1 MNENDY
7 FYDVEDPNNRPA
19 GNKAAQPE
27 GYMNMGLFTFLL
39 IITLGLYGIYLY
51 YKFTKVTNE
60 DRMLPQR
67 TPWAQLL
74 CCIFI
79 PFYRWYWFYMASL
92 RMDNLVRLK
101 ARQQSNTMLTNL
113 LLSLFGLD
121 QIAFIVLQNSYNK
134 TVGGATGKSPN
145 STGYGR
151 CKKCGQEFP
160 DDYAYCPY
168 CNTPY
173 KKPFYRKLWF
183 NITAVVAL
191 ILAAIILLVIFTPSS
206 SSDGAGDGEQALEP
220 SYGYSVPNDGS
231 DGSGSAGAGGSQ
243 AGGSGAGAQGGVQGS
258 DGQGGYYIVDPSDGS
273 AYYVPGPGA
282 GSGSGAGSGARGGSG
297 SAGSQGGARSG
308 SQGGLGSG
316 AQGGA
321 TQSL

>member
-7 FYDVEDPNNRPA
+7 FYDVEDPSNRPS

-79 PFYRWYWFYMASL
+79 PFYRWYWFYMTSL

-101 ARQQSNTMLTNL
+101 ARQQSNTMLANL

-191 ILAAIILLVIFTPSS
+191 MLAAIILVVIFTPSS
-206 SSDGAGDGEQALEP
+206 SDTGAGSGEQELKP
-220 SYGYSVPNDGS
+220 SYGYSVPSNGS
-231 DGSGSAGAGGSQ
+231 EGSQ
-243 AGGSGAGAQGGVQGS
+243 AGGSGSGAQGS
-258 DGQGGYYIVDPSDGS
+258 DGQGGYYFVDPNDGS
-273 AYYVPGPGA
+273 AYYIPGPGA
-282 GSGSGAGSGARGGSG
+282 GGSGAGSGSSQAGGSG
-297 SAGSQGGARSG
+297 SGAQSGSHAGSGAGSQGGE
-308 SQGGLGSG
+308 
-316 AQGGA
+316 

>member
-1 MNENDY
+1 MDENDY
-7 FYDVEDPNNRPA
+7 FYDVEDPSRRPS

-39 IITLGLYGIYLY
+39 IITLGIYGIYLY

-74 CCIFI
+74 CCLFI
-79 PFYRWYWFYMASL
+79 PFYRWYWFYMTSL

-101 ARQQSNTMLTNL
+101 AHQQSSTMVTNL

-121 QIAFIVLQNSYNK
+121 QVCFIILQNSYNK

-160 DDYAYCPY
+160 DDYVYCPY

-183 NITAVVAL
+183 NITAVVVL
-191 ILAAIILLVIFTPSS
+191 ILAAIILLAVFSPSS
-206 SSDGAGDGEQALEP
+206 GTEGGISGDGSLEP
-220 SYGYSVPNDGS
+220 SYGYSYTVPGE
-231 DGSGSAGAGGSQ
+231 GSGSGSEGSVPGSGSGDDYGFYIPGYPGEGGEYGSEGAGGS
-243 AGGSGAGAQGGVQGS
+243 G
-258 DGQGGYYIVDPSDGS
+258 D
-273 AYYVPGPGA
+273 
-282 GSGSGAGSGARGGSG
+282 SGSGAPSSE
-297 SAGSQGGARSG
+297 
-308 SQGGLGSG
+308 
-316 AQGGA
+316 
-321 TQSL
+321 TQAPQSV

>member
-7 FYDVEDPNNRPA
+7 FYDVEDPNNRPS

-39 IITLGLYGIYLY
+39 IITLGIYGIYLF

-79 PFYRWYWFYMASL
+79 PFYRWYWFYMTSL

-101 ARQQSNTMLTNL
+101 AGQQSNTMLTNL

-121 QIAFIVLQNSYNK
+121 QICFIILQNSYNK

-160 DDYAYCPY
+160 DDYVSCPY

-183 NITAVVAL
+183 NITAVIVLIVAVVIVL
-191 ILAAIILLVIFTPSS
+191 IAVLPSDAGTS
-206 SSDGAGDGEQALEP
+206 VEGSGDGSLEP
-220 SYGYSVPNDGS
+220 SYGYSYTVPETGADGS
-231 DGSGSAGAGGSQ
+231 SEYVIPVDPDNPDAGEYRIVIPGNGGQ
-243 AGGSGAGAQGGVQGS
+243 
-258 DGQGGYYIVDPSDGS
+258 DGQGGS
-273 AYYVPGPGA
+273 
-282 GSGSGAGSGARGGSG
+282 SGAE
-297 SAGSQGGARSG
+297 GSQGAGGQDG
-308 SQGGLGSG
+308 SP
-316 AQGGA
+316 AV
-321 TQSL
+321 QSA

>member
-7 FYDVEDPNNRPA
+7 FYDVEDPNRRPS

-39 IITLGLYGIYLY
+39 IITLGIYGIYLF

-79 PFYRWYWFYMASL
+79 PFYRWYWFYMTSL

-101 ARQQSNTMLTNL
+101 AGQQSNTMLTNL

-121 QIAFIVLQNSYNK
+121 QICFIILQNSYNK

-160 DDYAYCPY
+160 DDYVSCPY

-183 NITAVVAL
+183 NITAVIVLIVAVIIVL
-191 ILAAIILLVIFTPSS
+191 IAVLPSGTES
-206 SSDGAGDGEQALEP
+206 GTAGAGDGDLEP
-220 SYGYSVPNDGS
+220 SYGYSYTVPESGADGSNEYEYVIPVDPNDPDAGEYRIVIPGNGGQGSGQGS
-231 DGSGSAGAGGSQ
+231 DAGGVQGGSGSQ
-243 AGGSGAGAQGGVQGS
+243 GSGGAQGGQGS
-258 DGQGGYYIVDPSDGS
+258 QGAGGAQDGS
-273 AYYVPGPGA
+273 
-282 GSGSGAGSGARGGSG
+282 GGSG
-297 SAGSQGGARSG
+297 DAPVVQSA
-308 SQGGLGSG
+308 
-316 AQGGA
+316 
-321 TQSL
+321 